1 MKEEM
6 DSSAKGGDRR
16 TLLLTGGN
24 DDLKALASP
33 SLLPCAR
40 EGPVPRRTAPR
51 ASGVTE

>member
-1 MKEEM
+1 M

-16 TLLLTGGN
+16 TLLSLTGGEP
-24 DDLKALASP
+24 ALASP

-51 ASGVTE
+51 ASGVRSDRVIE

>member
-1 MKEEM
+1 M
-6 DSSAKGGDRR
+6 DSSAKGGDRQEDSPHSSQE
-16 TLLLTGGN
+16 GN